1 MLRALP
7 LFAIGTML
15 AAGCALAACSSD
27 DTFEEL
33 HAFTDSASRSCEAQ
47 LVKTSPTSPS
57 VGQSISCDGTGRTC
71 SDQSASCFVLS
82 LDTETRLLR
91 NCPAC
96 CKGAASSFFN
106 DECSSLVCESDA
118 DCVYAEATCVE
129 GLCSCASGYCE

>member
-47 LVKTSPTSPS
+47 LVKTSPTVKFKHVTP
-57 VGQSISCDGTGRTC
+57 DWAT
-71 SDQSASCFVLS
+71 
-82 LDTETRLLR
+82 
-91 NCPAC
+91 N
-96 CKGAASSFFN
+96 SSTMWQPF
-106 DECSSLVCESDA
+106 
-118 DCVYAEATCVE
+118 
-129 GLCSCASGYCE
+129 